1 MVNHGEHSI
10 CTNINFMKFF
20 SGKNQSILVTG
31 ESGAGKTENTKKVR
45 DVKSIKNFEEVC
57 RKRQISLIKDLTKI
71 WSGDRLL
78 CRNSSELRQ
87 GEGPDSGLFPPIIL
101 VLTIFGHQ
109 VSLEDQ
115 IVQTNPVLE
124 AFGNA
129 KTVRNDNSSRSL
141 ILHLN
146 RQILF
151 FLFWHCIHR
160 PYTSQIWE
168 VHSHPFQSV
177 WQGLRGWHGGQND
190 FSLESNK
197 SSFSPRCTCWRSQG

>member
-1 MVNHGEHSI
+1 
-10 CTNINFMKFF
+10 MKFF

-31 ESGAGKTENTKKVR
+31 ESGAGKTENTKKVW
-45 DVKSIKNFEEVC
+45 DAKNIKIFCHFVSPQEKYILKKCAE
-57 RKRQISLIKDLTKI
+57 KRQIPLLKDLTKI

-78 CRNSSELRQ
+78 CWNSSELRQ

-101 VLTIFGHQ
+101 VLTMFGHQ